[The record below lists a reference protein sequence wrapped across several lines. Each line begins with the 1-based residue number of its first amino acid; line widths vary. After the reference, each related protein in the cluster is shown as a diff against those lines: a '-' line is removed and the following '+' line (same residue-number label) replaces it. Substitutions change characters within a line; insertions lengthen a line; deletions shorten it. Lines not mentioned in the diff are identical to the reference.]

1 MASEIVQYVADNG
14 QDIEVSEQDVRDLM
28 AANGSNPKI
37 FTTSEIKAYMRLCQ
51 AQRLNPFTKDA
62 HLIKYGNSPAQIVA
76 GKETFTKRAQRNP
89 RFRGYTAGITVIG
102 TDGKLHRR
110 EGSMLIKGE
119 VLIGGWCSVNIEG
132 YEKPMFDEVSLA
144 EYDTGKSNWKRMPAT
159 MIRKVAI
166 CHALRETFPEDLG
179 GLYGSEEMDQA
190 RDGLNPQPQAQRAD
204 TGPSED
210 IVECEVIE
218 TPPLPEN
225 PYKELWTEVGEL
237 KAEALARGVKETVI
251 TDWMR
256 DNIVN
261 DDGSPK
267 APNTYDDIDII
278 ALRDHLSMKLDQ
290 MDAAMEDE
298 RAERAAKRQAI
309 DADQLARQ
317 SEYAGDAESI
327 EVEQSS
333 LDLSD
338 EDIPF

>member
-166 CHALRETFPEDLG
+166 CHALREAFPEDLG

-190 RDGLNPQPQAQRAD
+190 RDGLNPTSQPQAQRAD
-204 TGPSED
+204 AGPSGD
-210 IVECEVIE
+210 IVDCEVIE
-218 TPPLPEN
+218 ATPLPEN
-225 PYKELWTEVGEL
+225 PYKELWAEVGEL
-237 KAEALARGVKETVI
+237 KAEALARGIRETVI

-261 DDGSPK
+261 PDGSPK
-267 APNTYDDIDII
+267 PTNTYDDIDII
-278 ALRDHLSMKLDQ
+278 ALRDHLSMTLAR
-290 MDAAMEDE
+290 MDAAVEDE
-298 RAERAAKRQAI
+298 RAERAAKRQAAI
-309 DADQLARQ
+309 EADAVEVPVQESLADQ
-317 SEYAGDAESI
+317 
-327 EVEQSS
+327 
-333 LDLSD
+333 
-338 EDIPF
+338 DIDF